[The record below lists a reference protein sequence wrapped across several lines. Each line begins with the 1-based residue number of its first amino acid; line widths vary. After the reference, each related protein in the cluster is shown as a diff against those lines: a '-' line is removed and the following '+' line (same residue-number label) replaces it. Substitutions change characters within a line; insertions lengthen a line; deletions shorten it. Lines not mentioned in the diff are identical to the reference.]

1 MDKTYAK
8 LVAARDNALKTVA
21 GVLTTESTDGDMTA
35 VAAFCQ
41 SVSAAKTAMECMTLA
56 TAIPAVVPMPLAMAA
71 LTAHIGVLG
80 YTPSTDGKRERKL
93 TVKTNKSG
101 GLFVALTG
109 GFNLNFHGGVYSL
122 MELETH
128 LPAIKQALAEMVD
141 GKTPT
146 TVGKSID
153 KGKGVTQIKSVAMA
167 GDLMLGPPEV
177 ADDVLLWVAGE

>member
-8 LVAARDNALKTVA
+8 LVAARDAALKTVA
-21 GVLTTESTDGDMTA
+21 GVLTTESTDGDLQA

-41 SVSAAKTAMECMTLA
+41 AVSAAKTAMECMTLA
-56 TAIPAVVPMPLAMAA
+56 TAIPAVVPMPLAMGA
-71 LTAHIGVLG
+71 LTAQIGVLG

-128 LPAIKQALAEMVD
+128 LPAIRAALADIVGD
-141 GKTPT
+141 DTPT
-146 TVGKSID
+146 TATKSID
-153 KGKGVTQIKSVAMA
+153 KGNGVTQLKSVAMV
-167 GDLMLGPPEV
+167 GDLLIGPPEV
-177 ADDVLLWVAGE
+177 ADDVMLWIAGE